1 MVGIIAGILL
11 AQPDTGT
18 LIVIAVTAIGMF
30 LVGGGSWKHAL
41 GLILIISIG
50 VMILA
55 SFEQYFYI
63 KDRFLTYF
71 DPEGTRMGRDIKY
84 NNLLLQ
90 LVPAECLVGALEK
103 YTKI

>member
-71 DPEGTRMGRDIKY
+71 DPEGTGW
-84 NNLLLQ
+84 
-90 LVPAECLVGALEK
+90 VGISNTTIS
-103 YTKI
+103 YCNWFRRNVW